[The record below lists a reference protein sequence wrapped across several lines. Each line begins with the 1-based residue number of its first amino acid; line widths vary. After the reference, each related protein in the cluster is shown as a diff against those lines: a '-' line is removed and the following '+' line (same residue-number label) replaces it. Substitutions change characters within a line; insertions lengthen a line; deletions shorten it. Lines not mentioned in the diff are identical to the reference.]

1 MTTVAIF
8 ALGLADK
15 ADLTQPAWSAI
26 LDELFVSVCG
36 NAASRTSRKGSGRM
50 ALATWSDLAKSLG
63 HVLLF
68 QALEAVIGPEKARA
82 VAWSL
87 ADEAQLLELVS
98 ETSSSR

>member
-1 MTTVAIF
+1 
-8 ALGLADK
+8 
-15 ADLTQPAWSAI
+15 
-26 LDELFVSVCG
+26 
-36 NAASRTSRKGSGRM
+36 M

-68 QALEAVIGPEKARA
+68 QALEAVIGPERARA
-82 VAWSL
+82 VAWLL